1 MRVVVPFDATDP
13 KTRLDPVL
21 DATERR
27 AFSERMLRDV
37 VSAVDAAG
45 GRPEVITTAP
55 LGSESEFEFE
65 SESESESESE
75 FDFERDREADRP
87 VEVRVDDRPLS
98 TVVNDTIDAVSE
110 DEELA
115 VVVADLALA
124 TPTALSRLF
133 ETEGE
138 VVVAPGRGAGTNAL
152 VVRTPEFRVDYHGT
166 SFLDHLGIARSL
178 GIEPTVVDSF
188 RLATDVDEPADL
200 VEVLVHGEGHAHEW
214 LDARFELVVDDA
226 EGRVSIERV

>member
-27 AFSERMLRDV
+27 EFAERMLRDV
-37 VSAVDAAG
+37 ISSVDAAG
-45 GRPEVITTAP
+45 GRPEVIATAP
-55 LGSESEFEFE
+55 LDFDFECE
-65 SESESESESE
+65 SES
-75 FDFERDREADRP
+75 DRP

-98 TVVNDTIDAVSE
+98 PVVNDAIETAGEHGS
-110 DEELA
+110 ELA

-124 TPTALSRLF
+124 TPAALSRLF
-133 ETEGE
+133 ETEGG

-152 VVRTPEFRVDYHGT
+152 VVRSPEFRVDYHGT

-200 VEVLVHGEGHAHEW
+200 VEVLVHGEGRAHEW

-226 EGRVSIERV
+226 EGRVGLERR

>member
-27 AFSERMLRDV
+27 EFAERMLRDV
-37 VSAVDAAG
+37 ISSVDAAG
-45 GRPEVITTAP
+45 GRPEVIATAP
-55 LGSESEFEFE
+55 LD
-65 SESESESESE
+65 
-75 FDFERDREADRP
+75 FDFECESKSDRP

-98 TVVNDTIDAVSE
+98 PVVNDAIETAGEHGS
-110 DEELA
+110 ELA

-124 TPTALSRLF
+124 TPAALSRLF
-133 ETEGE
+133 ETEGG

-152 VVRTPEFRVDYHGT
+152 VVRSPEFRVDYHGT

-200 VEVLVHGEGHAHEW
+200 VEVLVLGVGRAHEW

-226 EGRVSIERV
+226 ENRVTLARR

>member
-27 AFSERMLRDV
+27 EFAERMLRDV

-45 GRPEVITTAP
+45 GRPEVIATAP
-55 LGSESEFEFE
+55 LDVGFECES
-65 SESESESESE
+65 
-75 FDFERDREADRP
+75 DRP

-98 TVVNDTIDAVSE
+98 PVVNDEIGTAEGS
-110 DEELA
+110 ELA

-124 TPTALSRLF
+124 TPRALSRLF
-133 ETEGE
+133 GAEGE

-152 VVRTPEFRVDYHGT
+152 VVRTPDFSVDYHGT

-178 GIEPTVVDSF
+178 DIDPTVVDSF

-200 VEVLVHGEGHAHEW
+200 VEVLVHGEGRAYEW
-214 LDARFELVVDDA
+214 LDARFELVVEET
-226 EGRVSIERV
+226 EGRVGFERI

>member
-27 AFSERMLRDV
+27 EFAERMLRDV
-37 VSAVDAAG
+37 ISSVDAAG
-45 GRPEVITTAP
+45 GRPEVIATAP
-55 LGSESEFEFE
+55 LD
-65 SESESESESE
+65 
-75 FDFERDREADRP
+75 FDFECESKSDRP

-98 TVVNDTIDAVSE
+98 PVVNDAIETAGEHGS
-110 DEELA
+110 ELA

-124 TPTALSRLF
+124 TPAALSRLF
-133 ETEGE
+133 ETEGG

-152 VVRTPEFRVDYHGT
+152 VVRSPEFRVDYHGT
-166 SFLDHLGIARSL
+166 SFLDHLEIARSH

-188 RLATDVDEPADL
+188 RLATDVDEPGDL
-200 VEVLVHGEGHAHEW
+200 VEVLVHGEGRAHEW

-226 EGRVSIERV
+226 EGRVGLERR